1 MHNPEHKESPVIF
14 DKEEME
20 ETSDFIIDK
29 TDHGVIYVQH
39 KDHAFEYSL
48 IWIHG
53 LDEDGEKYLQMI
65 KDGLFRFPFKV
76 RVVIPIAPIRFT
88 SKMDKEAHSWYDV

>member
-1 MHNPEHKESPVIF
+1 
-14 DKEEME
+14 
-20 ETSDFIIDK
+20 
-29 TDHGVIYVQH
+29 
-39 KDHAFEYSL
+39 L